1 MNAGTQTMASRPHD
15 KHSSTTE
22 LSVVLGLGATGLSC
36 ARFLSGRGR
45 PVLVLDSR
53 EDPPGAEALRLK
65 APSARLIAGTLD
77 IELPEETG
85 EIVIS
90 PGLSLDLPIVEQ
102 ARRRGIEIIG
112 DIELFA
118 RVVDRPVAAITG
130 SNGKST
136 ATTMVAAMAARA
148 GREMPAG
155 GNLGTPAL
163 DLLQMPAEAYLL
175 ELSSFQLEST
185 MSLRPRVAAVLN
197 VSADHIDRHG
207 TLASY
212 AAAKARI
219 FANAATAVANRDDPL
234 VMDMVRDQDDVLTFG
249 LGPAQGADLGLVERD
264 GAVWLA
270 RGEDAL
276 MRADDLAVPGT
287 HNVANALA
295 ALAVGGQMG
304 LSDSAMIAA
313 LRAYKGLPH
322 RTQVVAEI
330 DGVRWIDDS
339 KATNVG
345 AAVAAIRGMDAPVVL
360 IAGGDGKGADF
371 GPLVRVMKEKVR
383 RVVLLGADAARL
395 AAAIGDTVAMTT
407 VDSIEEAVAAA
418 RRHAQPGDTVLL
430 SPACS
435 SLDMFASFAARGAAF
450 RKAVRGDDQ

>member
-15 KHSSTTE
+15 KDSSTTE

-53 EDPPGAEALRLK
+53 EDPPGAEALRLN

-77 IELPEETG
+77 IQLPEETA

-90 PGLSLDLPIVEQ
+90 PGLSLELPIVEQ

-136 ATTMVAAMAARA
+136 VTTMVAAMAARA

-155 GNLGTPAL
+155 ANLGTPAL

-185 MSLRPRVAAVLN
+185 TSLRPRVAAVLN

-219 FANAATAVANRDDPL
+219 FANAATAVANRDDPV
-234 VMDMVRDQDDVLTFG
+234 VMDMVRDLDDILTFG

-270 RGEDAL
+270 RGADAL
-276 MRADDLAVPGT
+276 MRADELAVPGT
-287 HNVANALA
+287 HNIANALA

-322 RTQVVAEI
+322 RTQIVAEI
-330 DGVRWIDDS
+330 DGIRWIDDS

-371 GPLVRVMKEKVR
+371 GPLVRVMKGKVR

-395 AAAIGDTVAMTT
+395 AAAIGDTVATTT

-418 RRHAQPGDTVLL
+418 RCHAQSGDTVLL

-450 RKAVRGDDQ
+450 RKAVRGADQ